1 RPPVRSVVAWFRR
14 DWRAFTAASYFHL
27 PKSIN
32 FATGGFAFGATSTRS
47 KSASTASR
55 NASSIRTIPTC
66 SPSGPT
72 NRTSGTRMRSFTL
85 GSLMRDLLVE
95 VTLVVANS
103 QWLTSP
109 GRHKKSLPVQT
120 VEAQTST
127 NVVHYVQQIL
137 PWKSEYLGYLTTR
150 STIRRQV
157 GGIPPLV
164 IRPITITVFSD
175 QDNCALVSHS
185 YSLHE
190 TFVDLH
196 HALTR
201 YAKLN
206 I

>member
-1 RPPVRSVVAWFRR
+1 
-14 DWRAFTAASYFHL
+14 
-27 PKSIN
+27 
-32 FATGGFAFGATSTRS
+32 
-47 KSASTASR
+47 
-55 NASSIRTIPTC
+55 
-66 SPSGPT
+66 
-72 NRTSGTRMRSFTL
+72 
-85 GSLMRDLLVE
+85 
-95 VTLVVANS
+95 TLVVANS

-206 I
+206 IRLNHITMHPMALPDLGSTMSKTKFAKFMKSQQLK